1 MNKQTEALRM
11 AIEQLTGFAAGSGS
25 IMPTEKVIQA
35 CEEAL
40 EQPAQDDIV
49 EEQRKTIEALNMCI
63 GGDGS
68 TTTENITRIGRL
80 EAEIESL
87 KQPAQVTRL
96 EVIDNNGRAYVNYG
110 VDKLEFS
117 YQDDGRTLKIFT
129 NGVGGVLDQAG
140 LELEWY
146 NIGYDNGH
154 NAGLA
159 EGMNYD

>member
-1 MNKQTEALRM
+1 MTKDEALKMRK
-11 AIEQLTGFAAGSGS
+11 EQDEYWSK
-25 IMPTEKVIQA
+25 IIKQA
-35 CEEAL
+35 EYWSKIIKKAEEAL
-40 EQPAQDDIV
+40 E
-49 EEQRKTIEALNMCI
+49 
-63 GGDGS
+63 
-68 TTTENITRIGRL
+68 
-80 EAEIESL
+80 
-87 KQPAQVTRL
+87 QPAQVTRL
-96 EVIDNNGRAYVNYG
+96 EVIDNNGRSYVNYG